1 MNVGLNASLDFD
13 KWYHSSTVV
22 LTTTWQRHDMYF
34 HFPQLRQIRYVP
46 STPMN
51 TSNLF
56 WKQGLF
62 HVVDSGCHH
71 AGVDFVFVS
80 PQYPLSSTPL
90 ISILHSSS
98 EGVFTAA
105 FRKQAA
111 APKAAAERKKR
122 TRGAAKAEAKNE
134 PKKRARGKQAG
145 N

>member
-1 MNVGLNASLDFD
+1 MCPI
-13 KWYHSSTVV
+13 HS
-22 LTTTWQRHDMYF
+22 HE
-34 HFPQLRQIRYVP
+34 H
-46 STPMN
+46 
-51 TSNLF
+51 
-56 WKQGLF
+56 KQPILKTGF
-62 HVVDSGCHH
+62 VQDSGCHH
-71 AGVDFVFVS
+71 AGVDLVFIS

-111 APKAAAERKKR
+111 APKAAAEPKKR